1 MTGLKETLKSD
12 LTASMRAKNEL
23 TTATLR
29 MILSAITNEEV
40 SGKESRVL
48 TDPEIMSVLSKE
60 GKKRKESAA
69 AYDAANRPELA
80 NRERAEFEII
90 SKYLPEELSEQELA
104 DIISQAV
111 AEVNASGQSGP
122 SAMGAVMKLV
132 TPQVVGRAD
141 GSAVASAVRA
151 SLTS

>member
-1 MTGLKETLKSD
+1 MTGLKETLKSE
-12 LTASMRAKNEL
+12 LTTSMRAKNEL

-48 TDPEIMSVLSKE
+48 TDQEVMSVLSKE
-60 GKKRKESAA
+60 GKKRKESAT

-80 NRERAEFEII
+80 DRERAELEII
-90 SKYLPEELSEQELA
+90 SKYLPEELSEAELTN
-104 DIISQAV
+104 IILQAV
-111 AEVNASGQSGP
+111 DTVKSTGQSGP

-151 SLTS
+151 TLTN